1 MDTDV
6 VSYLLNRHSLAEV
19 YEKLLIGYTPLV
31 SFMTV
36 AELYRGALK
45 KQWGQRR
52 MAELRSRLRQY
63 AVVPWNLQVCIAF
76 AGICNSAEKKGRPI
90 TTADAL
96 IAACAVSLR
105 IPLLT
110 HNRRHFDGID
120 GLDVISAMPRAGS

>member
-1 MDTDV
+1 
-6 VSYLLNRHSLAEV
+6 V
-19 YEKLLIGYTPLV
+19 YEKILMGGTPMV

-45 KQWGQRR
+45 KKWGQKR
-52 MAELRSRLRQY
+52 MAELESHLRQFG
-63 AVVPWNLQVCIAF
+63 VVPWNLQVCMAF
-76 AGICNSAEKKGRPI
+76 AAICNSAEKKGRPI

-96 IAACAVSLR
+96 IAACALSLR

-120 GLDVISAMPRAGS
+120 GLDVISAMPPGS